1 MKNNAAKIVADSLLG
16 TYYKEVKL
24 GKFTYR
30 IYQPTIKD
38 LLNILNDSGVS
49 INEGMKRME
58 LIAQMPEHVEECA
71 RAISYAVSIN
81 KPEVYRKMAYQYITH
96 YATMEQIVNAF
107 VVLSGV
113 INGKELFDSVKM
125 DKFRSKNGTAETIG
139 ANSIFGAM
147 GSLMDSLHLT
157 YKEAF
162 EVIPYPCL
170 LMMNADKLRVLG
182 AGEDKLVEVS
192 TEEFFR
198 MRAERRGNNG

>member
-1 MKNNAAKIVADSLLG
+1 MKNNAAKIVADSLLR

-24 GKFTYR
+24 GKFTFK
-30 IYQPTIKD
+30 IYQPTIKEMC
-38 LLNILNDSGVS
+38 LIFGENTVS
-49 INEGMKRME
+49 INDNMKRFE
-58 LIAQMPEHVEECA
+58 LMSQIPEHINNCV
-71 RAISYAVSIN
+71 RAISFAVSI
-81 KPEVYRKMAYQYITH
+81 KKTDTFRALVYKYILN

-107 VVLSGV
+107 VVLSSV
-113 INGKELFDSVKM
+113 VNGKELFDSVKI

-198 MRAERRGNNG
+198 MRGKRRGNNG

>member
-1 MKNNAAKIVADSLLG
+1 MNAAKIIASSIIG
-16 TYYKEVKL
+16 AYYKEVKL
-24 GKFTYR
+24 GNFTFK
-30 IYQPTIKD
+30 IYQPTIKG
-38 LLNILNDSGVS
+38 LCNILND
-49 INEGMKRME
+49 EGISLNDNMKKLE
-58 LIAQMPEHVEECA
+58 LIAQMPEQIEKCA
-71 RAISYAVSIN
+71 RSLSYAISIK
-81 KPEVYRKMAYQYITH
+81 KPEMYRKMVYRYIMNF
-96 YATMEQIVNAF
+96 ATMEQIAVAF
-107 VVLSGV
+107 YVLSVV
-113 INGKELFDSVKM
+113 INGKELFDSVKI

-182 AGEDKLVEVS
+182 DGEDKLVEVS

-198 MRAERRGNNG
+198 MRAERRSNNG

>member
-1 MKNNAAKIVADSLLG
+1 
-16 TYYKEVKL
+16 
-24 GKFTYR
+24 
-30 IYQPTIKD
+30 
-38 LLNILNDSGVS
+38 
-49 INEGMKRME
+49 
-58 LIAQMPEHVEECA
+58 
-71 RAISYAVSIN
+71 
-81 KPEVYRKMAYQYITH
+81 MAYQYITH

-157 YKEAF
+157 YKEVF
-162 EVIPYPCL
+162 ETIPYPCL